1 MGASLM
7 HALQRAGVA
16 ESLMVI
22 DTKDAHRQY
31 AAHYADAAFESL
43 DEAWASN
50 VCNGKII
57 SHFMPDWVIIATPMQ
72 AMASVLKELNSI
84 AHHFPSHC
92 IFSDIASSKNHVFT
106 QVTQYFGTYL
116 SQYISIHPIAGSEQ
130 QGPHAANPEL
140 FQQKPWVITPF
151 RPHLID
157 DSMMLKMQDIAQ
169 QLHADV
175 YTLDVAEHDAIF
187 SKVSHLPHAL
197 MFALLHYLAKQPDI
211 LKLSGGGL
219 KDSTRIGAAGGD
231 IWQSI
236 LSSNA
241 QHIVADIDGYIASL
255 QQLRSHLILQEDAAL
270 HAYIDEARQ
279 TYSHLR
285 SK

>member
-7 HALQRAGVA
+7 HALQRARVT
-16 ESLMVI
+16 ESVI
-22 DTKDAHRQY
+22 VIEPKDEHRQY
-31 AAHYADAAFESL
+31 AAHHATAFASLHDAL
-43 DEAWASN
+43 
-50 VCNGKII
+50 VG
-57 SHFMPDWVIIATPMQ
+57 SHGGFMPDWLIIATPMY
-72 AMASVLKELNSI
+72 AITSVLQELNSL
-84 AHHFPSHC
+84 AHLFPVDC

-116 SQYISIHPIAGSEQ
+116 SQYISIHPIAGSEK
-130 QGPHAANPEL
+130 QGPHAAKPEL

-151 RPHLID
+151 APHLVD
-157 DSMMLKMQDIAQ
+157 DNMMLKMQDIAQ

-197 MFALLHYLAKQPDI
+197 MFALLHYLANQTDI
-211 LKLSGGGL
+211 LKLAGGGL
-219 KDSTRIGAAGGD
+219 KDSARIGGAGGD

-241 QHIVADIDGYIASL
+241 MHIVADIDGYIASL

-270 HAYIDEARQ
+270 YAYIDEARQ
-279 TYSHLR
+279 IYSHLCH
-285 SK
+285 K